1 MGRIRSLWEAPALL
15 DTECHEEAPKRSR
28 PSEERVDQ
36 GMLPQLI
43 GYNLRRAQA
52 NALQSLQSLMA
63 PYDIT
68 PGQFGALYLVFQN
81 PGLSQSDL
89 GAALGIDRS
98 SMVAV
103 IDRLEARG
111 LVVRAPS
118 PMDRRSYALRLSEA
132 GTELVDDLAPQ
143 VREHDRVIAH
153 QLSGAEQAALVDLL
167 QRLNGG

>member
-1 MGRIRSLWEAPALL
+1 MPALL
-15 DTECHEEAPKRSR
+15 DTDCHDAPKRSR
-28 PSEERVDQ
+28 PVDERIDQ

-52 NALQSLQSLMA
+52 NVLQSLQTLMA

-103 IDRLEARG
+103 IDRLESRG

-118 PMDRRSYALRLSEA
+118 PVDRRSYALRLSGDGER
-132 GTELVDDLAPQ
+132 LVNELAPQ
-143 VREHDRVIAH
+143 VREHDRAVAH
-153 QLSGAEQAALVDLL
+153 HLSRAEQAALVDLL
-167 QRLNGG
+167 RRLNTGT